1 MWTYQ
6 GVRNVSFSGNFVG
19 TKLMIPK
26 FLLFP
31 PRFSHVEKF
40 FCEALFSSI
49 LKMEGEGQAGKC
61 VIFVETNFVRDF
73 KPHLT

>member
-1 MWTYQ
+1 
-6 GVRNVSFSGNFVG
+6 
-19 TKLMIPK
+19 MIPK